1 MKKTVLLLMLC
12 LLVFSLGACI
22 RVERLPSDGLWYC
35 DELQAQF
42 ARPWSSGYI
51 FSDSRYDENINYVI
65 VNGDR
70 IAICLENDYGSVYIY
85 FLCQDHNTSQYEMG
99 ELIYILKFVSLS
111 DTEYVL
117 EDEETGKRYTFVRVG
132 DSPDNSAS

>member
-1 MKKTVLLLMLC
+1 MKKTILLLMLC

-70 IAICLENDYGSVYIY
+70 IAIGIENDGTQVL
-85 FLCQDHNTSQYEMG
+85 FLCQDQNTSQYLVG
-99 ELIYILKFVSLS
+99 DAIYILQFVSLS

-117 EDEETGKRYTFVRVG
+117 EDKETGKRYTFVRVG